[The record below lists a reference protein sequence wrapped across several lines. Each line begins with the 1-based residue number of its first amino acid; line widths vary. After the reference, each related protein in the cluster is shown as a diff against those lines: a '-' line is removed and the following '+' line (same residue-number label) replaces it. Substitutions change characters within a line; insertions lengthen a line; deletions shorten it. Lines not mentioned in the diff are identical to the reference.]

1 MRYERDERKNH
12 ENQHKHGGVSFELA
26 SLVFQD
32 ARCLIELD
40 RVDEAGEQRWHAIG
54 AVSVEP
60 RIEDFLPVV
69 HVYREDHDGEGI
81 VRIISARWAGK
92 NDFRRYQEQE
102 MD

>member
-1 MRYERDERKNH
+1 MRYEWDKRKNH
-12 ENQHKHGGVSFELA
+12 ENQRKHGGVSFELA

-54 AVSVEP
+54 EVSVEP
-60 RIEDFLPVV
+60 RIEDFLLIV